1 VFKLFIPW
9 PSPSSM
15 TNNPAIVANE
25 GVKLGSQPPV
35 LGVNLAGRMIAM
47 QGNMP

>member
-1 VFKLFIPW
+1 
-9 PSPSSM
+9 M